1 MDARELNV
9 DYTERVVV
17 NVDELPYAASPAAG
31 VWRKRLELSGD
42 GEHGRVT
49 SVVRFDPGAH
59 FPEHDHPGGEE
70 VLVLDGHW
78 CDERGSFGPGS
89 YQLNPESFR
98 HAPFTR
104 TGCTLLVKLRQY
116 VGPER
121 PVVLVDTNAGSW
133 IERGPSGVRSLPL
146 YRSEEH
152 GEYVRLTQLAPGAI
166 APRVDL
172 PDGEEIFVLS
182 GAFSDEYG
190 EYARH
195 TWLRLPRG
203 HRHSPR
209 ATTGCLLY
217 VKSGGFPR

>member
-146 YRSEEH
+146 YRSRTNTES
-152 GEYVRLTQLAPGAI
+152 T
-166 APRVDL
+166 RV
-172 PDGEEIFVLS
+172 
-182 GAFSDEYG
+182 
-190 EYARH
+190 
-195 TWLRLPRG
+195 TRG
-203 HRHSPR
+203 CACH
-209 ATTGCLLY
+209 ADTGIHQGRPQVACCT
-217 VKSGGFPR
+217 